1 MSEAELVQIADASGL
16 TFNAWLVP
24 TPGDATIEQVLLKL
38 TDGTQF
44 MIPNELLRATGEGR
58 YTLGVSLREYAR
70 DPTAAEAVLSAAPS
84 YEGLEEAGSRAALV
98 DDQAVIQLA
107 EETLRVGKRIVERGQ
122 VRVVKRVVERQETV
136 DQPLLREEIA
146 VERVP
151 IHQVVEQASPVRYEG
166 DTTIIPLYE
175 EVLVFEKR
183 LMLVE
188 EVRVTRRQTERY
200 DPQTV
205 ILRREEVVVERD
217 GAGAKNHEE

>member
-16 TFNAWLVP
+16 TFNAWLKPAVSDVG
-24 TPGDATIEQVLLKL
+24 TTQVLLQL

-44 MIPNELLRATGEGR
+44 MVPSDLLSPEGEGR
-58 YTLGVSLREYAR
+58 YLLSVSLREYAR
-70 DPTAAEAVLSAAPS
+70 NPDAELTSSAEQSAVDTAVTTPQAD
-84 YEGLEEAGSRAALV
+84 LE
-98 DDQAVIQLA
+98 DQAVIQLA
-107 EETLRVGKRIVERGQ
+107 EETLKVGKRTVERGQ

-136 DQPLLREEIA
+136 DQALLREEVT
-146 VERVP
+146 VEHVP
-151 IHQVVEQASPVRYEG
+151 INQVVEQAAPVRYEG

-188 EVRVTRRQTERY
+188 EVRVTRRQTERR

-205 ILRREEVVVERD
+205 TLRREEVVVERD
-217 GAGAKNHEE
+217 GAGLGIEEG

>member
-16 TFNAWLVP
+16 TFNAWLKPAVSDVG
-24 TPGDATIEQVLLKL
+24 TTQVLLQL

-44 MIPNELLRATGEGR
+44 MVPSDLLSPEGEGR
-58 YTLGVSLREYAR
+58 YLLSVSLREYAR
-70 DPTAAEAVLSAAPS
+70 NPDAELTSSIEQSTVDTAVTTPQAD
-84 YEGLEEAGSRAALV
+84 LEDE
-98 DDQAVIQLA
+98 AVIQLA
-107 EETLRVGKRIVERGQ
+107 EETLRVDKRTVERSQ

-136 DQPLLREEIA
+136 DQPLLREEVT
-146 VERVP
+146 VEHVP
-151 IHQVVEQASPVRYEG
+151 INQVVEQAAPVRYEG

-188 EVRVTRRQTERY
+188 EVRVTRRQTERR

-205 ILRREEVVVERD
+205 TLRREEVVIERNNS
-217 GAGAKNHEE
+217 GETEG